1 LNPIKILLIDP
12 KKDLVKKVALPRWDW
27 EKTTLMGEVKPAGV
41 FLAQN
46 LVTQPA
52 LAKKGRICSIKAGV
66 SHSIFFEPKN
76 S

>member
-1 LNPIKILLIDP
+1 
-12 KKDLVKKVALPRWDW
+12 
-27 EKTTLMGEVKPAGV
+27 MGEVKPAGV